1 MVDRHLFRKLFIFS
15 KIILLG
21 REANEVSG
29 DLNVLGLCL
38 ILLNGD
44 YVLNNPFDIE
54 LSDVLSEPPSL
65 QLSITQNV
73 FYVQKKEAWRA
84 CLNFVSL
91 GNLNQE
97 FLDREYKS
105 LVHIESLLLEPQL
118 ELWGHS
124 LNYSALVNDWVKR
137 VSHFMWYCWINETQQ
152 ISFRFRWIVE
162 DLLRDIYKANHFFIL
177 LFIVYLDLTLLH
189 LEELEFG
196 KEFRVDFSH
205 AAQVFYDMVDVLWNA
220 LHILR

>member
-73 FYVQKKEAWRA
+73 FYVQKKEA
-84 CLNFVSL
+84 
-91 GNLNQE
+91 
-97 FLDREYKS
+97 
-105 LVHIESLLLEPQL
+105 
-118 ELWGHS
+118 
-124 LNYSALVNDWVKR
+124 
-137 VSHFMWYCWINETQQ
+137 
-152 ISFRFRWIVE
+152 
-162 DLLRDIYKANHFFIL
+162 
-177 LFIVYLDLTLLH
+177 
-189 LEELEFG
+189 
-196 KEFRVDFSH
+196 
-205 AAQVFYDMVDVLWNA
+205 
-220 LHILR
+220 